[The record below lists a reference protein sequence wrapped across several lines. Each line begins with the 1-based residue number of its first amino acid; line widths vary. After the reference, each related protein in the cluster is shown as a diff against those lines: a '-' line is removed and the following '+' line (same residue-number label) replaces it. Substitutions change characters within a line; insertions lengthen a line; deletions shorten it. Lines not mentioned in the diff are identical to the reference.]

1 MYLLY
6 IVFCKFEEKE
16 NKLYS
21 GYILRKNLPDQKSVA
36 SFTEE
41 LYEYLFPVVDN
52 EHEYLEQHELVLL
65 RLKVHLHT
73 LITTCIN
80 GSNNNVNNMAEYFF
94 DQLSITSTALLKDA
108 QFILDYDP
116 AANSIEEIILSYPG
130 FYAIAIYRLAHILY
144 KQKIE
149 ILPRM
154 MSELAHSKT
163 GIDINAGAT
172 IGCPFFIDHGT
183 GIVIGET
190 TVIGNSVKLYQGV
203 TLGALAVRKEDAETK
218 RHPSIED
225 NVVIYAGSTILGGE
239 TVIGHDCIIGGNT
252 WITESIPAFSVVYHN
267 AQTVVKDRRDFKKPV
282 NFII

>member
-1 MYLLY
+1 MSR
-6 IVFCKFEEKE
+6 VFCTFEEKE

-21 GYILRKNLPDQKSVA
+21 GYILRRNLPDQKSVA

-41 LYEYLFPVVDN
+41 LYQYLFPVVEN
-52 EHEYLEQHELVLL
+52 EADYLEQHELVMV
-65 RLKVHLHT
+65 RLKIHLHT

-80 GSNNNVNNMAEYFF
+80 GSNTKVDDVVHHFF
-94 DQLSITSTALLKDA
+94 EQLSPTCNDLIKDA

-130 FYAIAIYRLAHILY
+130 FYAIAIYRLANILY
-144 KQKIE
+144 KQQIE

-163 GIDINAGAT
+163 GIDINPGAT

-183 GIVIGET
+183 GIVVGET
-190 TVIGNSVKLYQGV
+190 TVIGNAVKLYQGV

-225 NVVIYAGSTILGGE
+225 NVVIYASSTILGGE
-239 TVIGHDCIIGGNT
+239 TTIGHDCIIGGNT
-252 WITESIPAFSVVYHN
+252 WITENVPAFSVVYHT
-267 AQTVVKDRRDFKKPV
+267 AQTVVKDRRDFKEPV